1 MKLANILTLA
11 ILLSGITSR
20 AGEAP
25 KPVPYELKSR
35 SSFSLGPET
44 RAPFWPIGWQPAAAV
59 EQPGTGRPEVSPLV
73 ASAPKFQLSSDSF
86 NVSSVLLSNPALATI
101 NGRSFGEGEYLPVVS
116 NEQRLKV
123 QVYAIREQ
131 GVWLRLDNQQPILVP
146 MRRGEIRP
154 KSAPQMNQEWTIKLT
169 NK

>member
-11 ILLSGITSR
+11 VVLSGIIAQ
-20 AGEAP
+20 AGETP
-25 KPVPYELKSR
+25 KQVPYELKAR
-35 SSFSLGPET
+35 SSFSLATET
-44 RAPFWPIGWQPAAAV
+44 RSPFWPVGWRPAGAA
-59 EQPGTGRPEVSPLV
+59 EPSGTDTTPVV
-73 ASAPKFQLSSDSF
+73 DTAPKFQLSSESF
-86 NVSSVLLSNPALATI
+86 IVSSVLLANPALATI

-123 QVYAIREQ
+123 QDYAIREQ
-131 GVWLRLDNQQPILVP
+131 GVWLRLDNQKPILVP

-154 KSAPQMNQEWTIKLT
+154 KTTPQFNQEWAIKLT